1 MAINIV
7 KLLYLRY
14 IFPIRLKH
22 NNKNSIFLQFELL
35 VKTLKA
41 FIFNLIFSISLAAV
55 CYFMELCSIELALV

>member
-1 MAINIV
+1 MVINIV

-14 IFPIRLKH
+14 IFLIRLKY

-41 FIFNLIFSISLAAV
+41 FVFNIIFSIALAAV
-55 CYFMELCSIELALV
+55 YYFMELCSIELALV